1 MLHVAVDRARTQPR
15 CWGSARPCELPLSEG
30 IVAPWRLPTSAEQDE
45 LQRTEE
51 IFKKWSLLLHAWR
64 SSDSSLTASIDA
76 LLRNLQQQGIV
87 VQNIEDVNDY
97 LESFPDMIEIT
108 DRVITAAR
116 RFLPNV
122 KLILTLY
129 VDPETDDQYLVIYA
143 RVTCY
148 DESFIQQLERVG
160 EVADSYLAYKQG
172 WLQVTTDFAPPE

>member
-1 MLHVAVDRARTQPR
+1 
-15 CWGSARPCELPLSEG
+15 
-30 IVAPWRLPTSAEQDE
+30 
-45 LQRTEE
+45 
-51 IFKKWSLLLHAWR
+51 
-64 SSDSSLTASIDA
+64 LTASIDA

-108 DRVITAAR
+108 DRVITATR

-129 VDPETDDQYLVIYA
+129 VDPEIDDQYLVIYA
-143 RVTCY
+143 RATCY

-160 EVADSYLAYKQG
+160 EVADSYLAYKRG